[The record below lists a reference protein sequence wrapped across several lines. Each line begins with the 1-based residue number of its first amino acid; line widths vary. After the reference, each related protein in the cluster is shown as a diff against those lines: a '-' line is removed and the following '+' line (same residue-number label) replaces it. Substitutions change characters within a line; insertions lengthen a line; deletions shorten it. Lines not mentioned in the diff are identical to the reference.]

1 MNIVE
6 VSDKQTIK
14 EFLCLPRKLYKN
26 DPNFISPL
34 DKDIEAVFN
43 PALNNFHSHGIIKRW
58 IARDVKGETVG
69 RIAALINHQ
78 KNKNPDFI
86 IGGIGFFEST
96 NDEQTSFLLFDTAK
110 QWLEQNNARAMDG
123 PINFGENDKY

>member
-6 VSDKQTIK
+6 VTDKKTAR
-14 EFLCLPRKLYKN
+14 EFLDLPRKLYKS

-34 DKDIEAVFN
+34 DKDIEAVFE
-43 PALNNFHSHGIIKRW
+43 PKLNNFHSHGIIKRW
-58 IARDVKGETVG
+58 IAKNENGETVG
-69 RIAALINHQ
+69 RIAAFINHQ

-96 NDEQTSFLLFDTAK
+96 EQFLVSPLS
-110 QWLEQNNARAMDG
+110 
-123 PINFGENDKY
+123 INVLRKTFKERM